1 MISDMKDLKKEIFHG
16 MLNLA
21 GRVFMHV
28 GYSENVIIG
37 KRGFLPEEKEKG
49 IILVVNNRMKF
60 ECNDS
65 AITVKLVFGT
75 TAEECLIPFEE
86 VLSIFSPELNAQFSI
101 APKAA
106 GGQQADS
113 DSDKTA
119 GPDTSEKVIKVDF
132 NKKRSQKKN

>member
-1 MISDMKDLKKEIFHG
+1 MISDMKDLKKEIFYG

-60 ECNDS
+60 ECDDS
-65 AITVKLVFGT
+65 AITVKLVFGA
-75 TAEECLIPFEE
+75 TAEECLIPFKE

-101 APKAA
+101 APGEA
-106 GGQQADS
+106 GSQQAGS
-113 DSDKTA
+113 DADKTA
-119 GPDTSEKVIKVDF
+119 VPDTSKKVIKVDF
-132 NKKRSQKKN
+132 NKKRS